1 MKDRGRGWAA
11 RAAALS
17 LALALTACGAV
28 GVQLALSFASPEL
41 FAAMFGSHESQTEFH
56 EAAPLIQ
63 KKDWLGLTTLARQ
76 RLAANPRSG
85 PWWELAAYGHLQ
97 LNELKDAR
105 DCIERATRLVPEDV
119 EAWNMYANI
128 LRRQGETDRARI
140 VVQHALEVDPSSAT
154 AYVILGDVQRDG
166 GRARLALQAYSR
178 AIDIDG
184 GNVFAWYGVGLV
196 AKATKNKELYDKAK
210 QNLQQL
216 SKPMAEQL
224 EKA

>member
-1 MKDRGRGWAA
+1 MG
-11 RAAALS
+11 RAAALLLTLL
-17 LALALTACGAV
+17 LAFTLAGCAAV
-28 GVQLALSFASPEL
+28 ATQVALSFASPEL
-41 FAAMFGSHESQTEFH
+41 FAAMFGSHESRSEFH

-63 KKDWLGLTTLARQ
+63 KKDWQGLITLARQ
-76 RLAANPRSG
+76 RLAANAGSG
-85 PWWELAAYGHLQ
+85 AWWELAAYGHLQ
-97 LNELKDAR
+97 LNELKEAR

-128 LRRQGETDRARI
+128 LRRQGETDRARV
-140 VVQHALEVDPSSAT
+140 VVQHALEVDPASAT

-178 AIDIDG
+178 ALEIDG

-196 AKATKNKELYDKAK
+196 GKATKNKELYDKAK